1 MHNTLIFQN
10 LTFSIQKLQ
19 HLPDKHSSNVVAA
32 VVVQQVDLVQS
43 ESKQINDMNLEHRVD
58 KDDIVKKSSCD
69 DDEDKFEDS
78 FDTHPQEQNE
88 KSSYSSLIK
97 KSVLPSFVHT
107 GLQRKAPFTEMKY
120 WIALSLTLDGRDKI
134 TKVLQ
139 YSSRFLAWWFLSKAR
154 NSKSFG
160 GHAERFTSF
169 YKSLGKSRKAF
180 RLGRSLNELQK
191 ISSLGLLGLFC
202 WHLKQQ
208 HLEDRC
214 KANGDDETDRTA
226 YKEEQAKSFVASAA
240 GSSSL
245 GLLSSNQS
253 GIHRRI
259 LSMIYSSLI
268 AVFPSNDKS
277 RVQWWKII
285 GSSLKTIGMFGYW
298 LGDNANFLTSS
309 GALDNY
315 SVPEKVRLARRKR
328 WLEITSKKA
337 NQFYFF
343 ATIVGLFTNSYA
355 YYRFQSKNVNSDDKR
370 EETQTGMNS
379 VKLDSTPRTSAD
391 MKEYE
396 EKQFVLFLALLKS
409 CMDIVVFSN
418 NAGID
423 LHKKWRGRKN
433 HEAIHCLCGLISAG
447 TSLYNNF
454 PDAKI

>member
-1 MHNTLIFQN
+1 MAPKGTTDEADI
-10 LTFSIQKLQ
+10 
-19 HLPDKHSSNVVAA
+19 SN
-32 VVVQQVDLVQS
+32 
-43 ESKQINDMNLEHRVD
+43 EENCEHEALCD
-58 KDDIVKKSSCD
+58 D
-69 DDEDKFEDS
+69 DDEDQFEDS
-78 FDTHPQEQNE
+78 FATHPEEEGVNPRE
-88 KSSYSSLIK
+88 KVVSIEGNNCNSSSIA
-97 KSVLPSFVHT
+97 KSILPSYVYT

-154 NSKSFG
+154 GSRSFH
-160 GHAERFTSF
+160 GHGKRFTNF

-180 RLGRSLNELQK
+180 RLGRSINEIQK

-208 HLEDRC
+208 HLEDSF
-214 KANGDDETDRTA
+214 KAKGDDGIGKDCT
-226 YKEEQAKSFVASAA
+226 KEQKAMRGDLSSS
-240 GSSSL
+240 GSSLL
-245 GLLSSNQS
+245 GISPYP
-253 GIHRRI
+253 RI
-259 LSMIYSSLI
+259 LSVLHSSFG
-268 AVFPSNDKS
+268 AVFPSNDES

-315 SVPEKVRLARRKR
+315 SVSEKDRLARRKR
-328 WLEITSKKA
+328 WLDTTGKKA

-343 ATIVGLFTNSYA
+343 ATIIGLATNSYS
-355 YYRFQSKNVNSDDKR
+355 YYQFQLKNTIQRQEQIENNDSCMSDSIAEAKQ
-370 EETQTGMNS
+370 E
-379 VKLDSTPRTSAD
+379 
-391 MKEYE
+391 E

-409 CMDIVVFSN
+409 CMDIMVFSN
-418 NAGID
+418 NPGID

-454 PDAKI
+454 PDAKVIQ

>member
-1 MHNTLIFQN
+1 MDPQEKADED
-10 LTFSIQKLQ
+10 S
-19 HLPDKHSSNVVAA
+19 
-32 VVVQQVDLVQS
+32 
-43 ESKQINDMNLEHRVD
+43 
-58 KDDIVKKSSCD
+58 IVKESPSEHATSCD
-69 DDEDKFEDS
+69 DDEDEDQFEDS
-78 FDTHPQEQNE
+78 FATHPEEGNASQEE
-88 KSSYSSLIK
+88 KPDSSSLA
-97 KSVLPSFVHT
+97 KSILPSFVHT
-107 GLQRKAPFTEMKY
+107 GLKRKAPFTEMKY

-154 NSKSFG
+154 NAKSFG

-180 RLGRSLNELQK
+180 RLGRSINEMQK

-214 KANGDDETDRTA
+214 KANGNDESD
-226 YKEEQAKSFVASAA
+226 KNDENEEKAKIVDSSTL

-245 GLLSSNQS
+245 GLLSSGQS
-253 GIHRRI
+253 GIHHRI
-259 LSMIYSSLI
+259 LSMLYSSLI
-268 AVFPSNDKS
+268 AVFPSNDES
-277 RVQWWKII
+277 RVQWWKVI

-315 SVPEKVRLARRKR
+315 SVPEKIRLARRKR

-355 YYRFQSKNVNSDDKR
+355 YYRFRLKNSTPADRR
-370 EETQTGMNS
+370 EEEEEEENRP
-379 VKLDSTPRTSAD
+379 DSTLKASVD
-391 MKEYE
+391 VKKYE
-396 EKQFVLFLALLKS
+396 EKQFVLFLTLLKS

-418 NAGID
+418 NPGVD

-433 HEAIHCLCGLISAG
+433 NEAIHCLCGLISAG